1 MENIDKI
8 INIRVKYSD
17 LIKGMSESAK
27 RIDTLNDRISEL
39 KSGLKGLKAARKAGT
54 IDKEA
59 YNEQVAQTTQE
70 LVANREEVKALQSA
84 MRLFSREIQDNIK
97 EEKNLEGSVN
107 GLRASIRNLTAEYNA
122 LSAADREGSVGNGI
136 AERISKMQAQV
147 SAAEQRLGNF
157 RSNVGNYQS
166 AFNGLNVSV
175 SQIVRELPSATMGA
189 NMFFLAI
196 SNNIPMLVDEI
207 NKLRA
212 ANKLAMKEGKQGIPI
227 LKQLGAAVFSWNS
240 LISVGITLLTVYG
253 KDIVSWIG
261 NLFKGKQTIDAAKWS
276 MEQMNTAMAEGRRNA
291 QEEITKLDILYNAAT
306 DLAKP
311 YEERATAVRKLQ
323 ELYPAYFGNMN
334 SELIMTGKLKGKY
347 DELKTAIIET
357 SKAKAAAD
365 KITQNES
372 IKLDI
377 EGTDEYKVILQNEKR
392 IEELTGKI
400 SELQNKGIS
409 QDSPLIKG
417 ALATISSLENGIT
430 HASKSIRKRLELPDD
445 IGDDIRE
452 YLKALDQT
460 NKSLA
465 DSASTLYTSL
475 SPEEQNK
482 NYEKGEKDA
491 AKFAKTRVKAIEEAK
506 DAALKAEKDY
516 FQLVQQMRTKTKE
529 SELKSISEQNSVA
542 KKSAEKRIGEIDILL
557 KTAEGEQAAWL
568 LQEKE
573 TLNKRI
579 LALDEKYQKD
589 RISVEAKYSEEA
601 LRKELA
607 REEARIRARLG
618 MDAQMDALA
627 RAQVKNENYS
637 DLKSED
643 NGKRLSAQRAIAQ
656 EELRIAMDKYQALLS
671 MDEATKESLYDSDVA
686 YQTAVLNGEMAVQ
699 DAKFET
705 ARITKEQAEYQL
717 NTTLT
722 AMSMISGAAANLFN
736 TLAEDNAEFAE
747 FAKLL
752 ALFNIGVNT
761 ALAISEA
768 IAGNAARP
776 IKMAAAI
783 AAVLSAIAQA
793 YQVLNQAEKPATPK
807 FSRGGLVTGPGTG
820 TSDSIPAR
828 LSNGEAVMTARA
840 VVDWGPVLSMM
851 NVSSGGNAIPTSHLP
866 ERRAGGMREMEQ
878 MLRRVM
884 REMPN
889 PVVTVRDINNG
900 QRRVKVQDET
910 ARYTGR
916 KR

>member
-1 MENIDKI
+1 MATQDSIDKI
-8 INIRVKYSD
+8 INIRFNYKELVQGWVKANEAIEDNKKILADLKKEYETGQISLSD
-17 LIKGMSESAK
+17 YKKAQL
-27 RIDTLNDRISEL
+27 EL
-39 KSGLKGLKAARKAGT
+39 KS
-54 IDKEA
+54 
-59 YNEQVAQTTQE
+59 TT
-70 LVANREEVKALQSA
+70 KALTDEQ
-84 MRLFSREIQDNIK
+84 RQYEKEIQNNIK
-97 EEKNLEGSVN
+97 VEKELDGSLNQLRANLN
-107 GLRASIRNLTAEYNA
+107 GLIAQYGR
-122 LSAADREGSVGNGI
+122 LSAAERESASGKALADHIKAQRDAVKE
-136 AERISKMQAQV
+136 AE
-147 SAAEQRLGNF
+147 AAIGDY
-157 RSNVGNYQS
+157 RSNVGNYENAIQNTLPIGNKFLLQLAQTAQNAGGITNVIKGAAGAIGSLVKQMAAFIATPIGAVIAVIYASYQALSFSIREVNARIQENEELFYKHQRAMS
-166 AFNGLNVSV
+166 AADAWNAAYTNTIDRMGESIVNATSKFKIFWTKFKIYLKDFMMAGPYGAPGLFTSQREEADKLQKTFNELAAKQEERNIKYREGVVRIAELEAEIAEARLKSNDKLKNSDAERAKYAQEAIDKTREMFRIKKDIAQLDFEIAKLSAEPTKNSV
-175 SQIVRELPSATMGA
+175 ET
-189 NMFFLAI
+189 N
-196 SNNIPMLVDEI
+196 
-207 NKLRA
+207 
-212 ANKLAMKEGKQGIPI
+212 NKLAEMEAG
-227 LKQLGAAVFSWNS
+227 LKRL
-240 LISVGITLLTVYG
+240 
-253 KDIVSWIG
+253 
-261 NLFKGKQTIDAAKWS
+261 
-276 MEQMNTAMAEGRRNA
+276 NA
-291 QEEITKLDILYNAAT
+291 QGNSALRE
-306 DLAKP
+306 
-311 YEERATAVRKLQ
+311 LQ
-323 ELYPAYFGNMN
+323 ERLN
-334 SELIMTGKLKGKY
+334 
-347 DELKTAIIET
+347 ET
-357 SKAKAAAD
+357 DAKA
-365 KITQNES
+365 TR
-372 IKLDI
+372 
-377 EGTDEYKVILQNEKR
+377 T
-392 IEELTGKI
+392 
-400 SELQNKGIS
+400 
-409 QDSPLIKG
+409 
-417 ALATISSLENGIT
+417 
-430 HASKSIRKRLELPDD
+430 
-445 IGDDIRE
+445 
-452 YLKALDQT
+452 
-460 NKSLA
+460 
-465 DSASTLYTSL
+465 
-475 SPEEQNK
+475 
-482 NYEKGEKDA
+482 
-491 AKFAKTRVKAIEEAK
+491 AKTRAKAIKEAK
-506 DAALKAEKDY
+506 DAALKAETDY

-542 KKSAEKRIGEIDILL
+542 KKSAEKRISEIDILL

-589 RISVEAKYSEEA
+589 RISVEEKYSEEA

-671 MDEATKESLYDSDVA
+671 MDESTKESLYDSDVA

-699 DAKFET
+699 DAKLET

-722 AMSMISGAAANLFN
+722 AMSTISGAAANLFN

-851 NVSSGGNAIPTSHLP
+851 NVSSGGNAIPTRHLP
-866 ERRAGGMREMEQ
+866 EKSSGMRQMEQ
-878 MLRRVM
+878 MFERVM
-884 REMPN
+884 RRLPN

-910 ARYTGR
+910 ARYAGR

>member
-54 IDKEA
+54 IDEEA

-107 GLRASIRNLTAEYNA
+107 GLRKSIRDLTAQYNA

-212 ANKLAMKEGKQGIPI
+212 ANKLAMKEGKQGVPI

-261 NLFKGKQTIDAAKWS
+261 NLFKGREAA
-276 MEQMNTAMAEGRRNA
+276 MTMAEAQAEVNKQMAESSGSYGDQVAQLRALQLQWNQLGDDLKAKTEFVKNNREAFDKLGVAITTVADADNLFIQNTDAFIEAMNLRAQANAANELATQKYKDALIARQKAEDKIKRGTGEIVYAGIDEYGDTSYEYRRRAYTEDEKKEILAEVEALEAEASAFTQLTVTRNA
-291 QEEITKLDILYNAAT
+291 DAKSILDRAGIKESEKSSKSANDDPYADESGVKKAERMMEGYYARSKQELQKWVDEQREIIRKMGIDVTGDFEKILSQMDKDVSAEFISQYNQKQSEYRNRILNAQATGGDEAAQNET
-306 DLAKP
+306 VAILREQLAEFDSYAAAYRAMGDSAIEIDNRRLEMLIRLHDEMNKGAQREAQSMQMSFQTASDLA
-311 YEERATAVRKLQ
+311 
-323 ELYPAYFGNMN
+323 
-334 SELIMTGKLKGKY
+334 
-347 DELKTAIIET
+347 
-357 SKAKAAAD
+357 
-365 KITQNES
+365 
-372 IKLDI
+372 
-377 EGTDEYKVILQNEKR
+377 
-392 IEELTGKI
+392 
-400 SELQNKGIS
+400 
-409 QDSPLIKG
+409 G
-417 ALATISSLENGIT
+417 ALAGLAEEAGAGAPVVAVLGMAQAIASMGAALSKAFSTGNIWEGIAASITAIATITSVIS
-430 HASKSIRKRLELPDD
+430 
-445 IGDDIRE
+445 
-452 YLKALDQT
+452 QM
-460 NKSLA
+460 KSLN
-465 DSASTLYTSL
+465 STAA
-475 SPEEQNK
+475 EE
-482 NYEKGEKDA
+482 G
-491 AKFAKTRVKAIEEAK
+491 
-506 DAALKAEKDY
+506 
-516 FQLVQQMRTKTKE
+516 
-529 SELKSISEQNSVA
+529 
-542 KKSAEKRIGEIDILL
+542 
-557 KTAEGEQAAWL
+557 
-568 LQEKE
+568 
-573 TLNKRI
+573 
-579 LALDEKYQKD
+579 
-589 RISVEAKYSEEA
+589 AKYHYA
-601 LRKELA
+601 
-607 REEARIRARLG
+607 
-618 MDAQMDALA
+618 
-627 RAQVKNENYS
+627 
-637 DLKSED
+637 
-643 NGKRLSAQRAIAQ
+643 
-656 EELRIAMDKYQALLS
+656 
-671 MDEATKESLYDSDVA
+671 
-686 YQTAVLNGEMAVQ
+686 
-699 DAKFET
+699 
-705 ARITKEQAEYQL
+705 
-717 NTTLT
+717 
-722 AMSMISGAAANLFN
+722 
-736 TLAEDNAEFAE
+736 
-747 FAKLL
+747 
-752 ALFNIGVNT
+752 
-761 ALAISEA
+761 
-768 IAGNAARP
+768 
-776 IKMAAAI
+776 
-783 AAVLSAIAQA
+783 
-793 YQVLNQAEKPATPK
+793 
-807 FSRGGLVTGPGTG
+807 RGGLVTGPGTG

>member
-54 IDKEA
+54 IDEEA

-107 GLRASIRNLTAEYNA
+107 GLRKSIRDLTAQYNA

-166 AFNGLNVSV
+166 AFNGLKVSV

-212 ANKLAMKEGKQGIPI
+212 ANKLAMKEGKQGVPI
-227 LKQLGAAVFSWNS
+227 LKQMGAAVFSWNS

-261 NLFKGKQTIDAAKWS
+261 NLFKGREAA
-276 MEQMNTAMAEGRRNA
+276 MTMAEAQAELNKQMAEVNKQMAEYSGIYGDQVAQLRALQLQWNQLGDDLKAKTKFVKKNQEAFHKLGVKINDINDAERLLVGR
-291 QEEITKLDILYNAAT
+291 T
-306 DLAKP
+306 DDFVLA
-311 YEERATAVRKLQ
+311 LQ
-323 ELYPAYFGNMN
+323 AR
-334 SELIMTGKLKGKY
+334 
-347 DELKTAIIET
+347 
-357 SKAKAAAD
+357 AKAAVAQKLASEEYESYLKVVAKTEDELAQAERLKSFYVKQKAD
-365 KITQNES
+365 REKMYSGLTADIYQRQIRASQTMINQQQKIIDNIQEQRNAAM
-372 IKLDI
+372 KN
-377 EGTDEYKVILQNEKR
+377 GNVYAKLQNQYKKQETDILNQLEIKEYDPNSEKV
-392 IEELTGKI
+392 
-400 SELQNKGIS
+400 
-409 QDSPLIKG
+409 
-417 ALATISSLENGIT
+417 
-430 HASKSIRKRLELPDD
+430 
-445 IGDDIRE
+445 
-452 YLKALDQT
+452 
-460 NKSLA
+460 
-465 DSASTLYTSL
+465 
-475 SPEEQNK
+475 
-482 NYEKGEKDA
+482 EKDA
-491 AKFAKTRVKAIEEAK
+491 LKAAKTRAKAIKEAK

-542 KKSAEKRIGEIDILL
+542 KKSAEKRISEIDILL

-589 RISVEAKYSEEA
+589 RISVEEKYSEEA

-699 DAKFET
+699 DAKLET

-722 AMSMISGAAANLFN
+722 AMSTISGAAANLFN

-851 NVSSGGNAIPTSHLP
+851 NVSSGGNAIPTRHLP
-866 ERRAGGMREMEQ
+866 EKSSGMRQMEQ
-878 MLRRVM
+878 MFERVM
-884 REMPN
+884 RRLPN

-910 ARYTGR
+910 ARYAGR

>member
-54 IDKEA
+54 IDEEA

-84 MRLFSREIQDNIK
+84 MRLYSHEIQDNIK

-212 ANKLAMKEGKQGIPI
+212 ANKLAMKEGKQGVPI
-227 LKQLGAAVFSWNS
+227 LKQLGDAVFSWNS

-261 NLFKGKQTIDAAKWS
+261 NLFKGREAAMTMAEAQAEVNKQMAESSGSYGDQVAKLRVLQLQWNQLGDDLKAKTEFVKNNREAFDKLGVAITTVADADNLFIQNTDAFIKAMDLRAQANAANELATQKYKDALIARQETEEKIEKGKQTVYKGIDDYGNITLEYRYIAYTEDEKK
-276 MEQMNTAMAEGRRNA
+276 EILAEVEALEAEASAFTQLTVARNA
-291 QEEITKLDILYNAAT
+291 DAKSILDRAGIKESEKSSKSANDDPYADESGVKKAERMMEGYYARSKQELQKWVDEQREIIRKTGIDVMGDFEKILSQMDKDVSAEFISQYNQKQSEYRNRILNAQATGGDEAAQNET
-306 DLAKP
+306 VAILREQLAEFDSYAAAYRAMGDSAIEIDNRRLEMLIRLHDEMNKGAQKEAQSMQMSFQTASDLA
-311 YEERATAVRKLQ
+311 
-323 ELYPAYFGNMN
+323 
-334 SELIMTGKLKGKY
+334 
-347 DELKTAIIET
+347 
-357 SKAKAAAD
+357 
-365 KITQNES
+365 
-372 IKLDI
+372 
-377 EGTDEYKVILQNEKR
+377 
-392 IEELTGKI
+392 
-400 SELQNKGIS
+400 
-409 QDSPLIKG
+409 G
-417 ALATISSLENGIT
+417 ALAGLAEEAGAGAPVVAVLGMAQAIASMGAALSKAFSTGNIWEGIAASITAIATITSVIS
-430 HASKSIRKRLELPDD
+430 
-445 IGDDIRE
+445 
-452 YLKALDQT
+452 QM
-460 NKSLA
+460 KSLN
-465 DSASTLYTSL
+465 STAA
-475 SPEEQNK
+475 EE
-482 NYEKGEKDA
+482 G
-491 AKFAKTRVKAIEEAK
+491 
-506 DAALKAEKDY
+506 
-516 FQLVQQMRTKTKE
+516 
-529 SELKSISEQNSVA
+529 
-542 KKSAEKRIGEIDILL
+542 
-557 KTAEGEQAAWL
+557 
-568 LQEKE
+568 
-573 TLNKRI
+573 
-579 LALDEKYQKD
+579 
-589 RISVEAKYSEEA
+589 AKYHYA
-601 LRKELA
+601 
-607 REEARIRARLG
+607 
-618 MDAQMDALA
+618 
-627 RAQVKNENYS
+627 
-637 DLKSED
+637 
-643 NGKRLSAQRAIAQ
+643 
-656 EELRIAMDKYQALLS
+656 
-671 MDEATKESLYDSDVA
+671 
-686 YQTAVLNGEMAVQ
+686 
-699 DAKFET
+699 
-705 ARITKEQAEYQL
+705 
-717 NTTLT
+717 
-722 AMSMISGAAANLFN
+722 
-736 TLAEDNAEFAE
+736 
-747 FAKLL
+747 
-752 ALFNIGVNT
+752 
-761 ALAISEA
+761 
-768 IAGNAARP
+768 
-776 IKMAAAI
+776 
-783 AAVLSAIAQA
+783 
-793 YQVLNQAEKPATPK
+793 
-807 FSRGGLVTGPGTG
+807 RGGLVTGPGTG

-866 ERRAGGMREMEQ
+866 ERRASGMREMEQ

-910 ARYTGR
+910 ARYAGR

>member
-54 IDKEA
+54 IDEEA

-107 GLRASIRNLTAEYNA
+107 GLRKSIRDLTAQYNA

-212 ANKLAMKEGKQGIPI
+212 ANKLAMKEGKQGVPI

-261 NLFKGKQTIDAAKWS
+261 NLFKGREAA
-276 MEQMNTAMAEGRRNA
+276 MTMAEAQAEVNKQMAESSGSYGDQVAQLRALQLQWNQLGDDLKAKTEFVKNNREAFDKLGVAITTVADADNLFIQNTDAFIEAMNLRAQANAANELATQKYKDALIARQEAEDKIKRGTVEKVYAGPGLRGGANFTYRRRAYTEDEQKEILAGAEALEAEASAFTQLTVARNA
-291 QEEITKLDILYNAAT
+291 DAKSILDRAGIKESEKSSKSANDDPYADESGVKKAERMMEGYYARSKQELQKWVDEQREIIRKMGIDVMGDFEKILSQMDKEVSAEFISQYNQKQSEYRNRILNAQATGGDEAAQNET
-306 DLAKP
+306 VAILREQLAEFDSYAAAYRAMGDSAIEIDNRRLEMLIRLHDEMNKGAQREAQSMQMSFQTASDLA
-311 YEERATAVRKLQ
+311 
-323 ELYPAYFGNMN
+323 
-334 SELIMTGKLKGKY
+334 
-347 DELKTAIIET
+347 
-357 SKAKAAAD
+357 
-365 KITQNES
+365 
-372 IKLDI
+372 
-377 EGTDEYKVILQNEKR
+377 
-392 IEELTGKI
+392 
-400 SELQNKGIS
+400 
-409 QDSPLIKG
+409 G
-417 ALATISSLENGIT
+417 ALAGLAEEAGAGAPVVAVLGMAQAIASMGAALSKAFSTGNIWEGIAASITAIATITSVIS
-430 HASKSIRKRLELPDD
+430 
-445 IGDDIRE
+445 
-452 YLKALDQT
+452 QM
-460 NKSLA
+460 KSLN
-465 DSASTLYTSL
+465 STAA
-475 SPEEQNK
+475 EE
-482 NYEKGEKDA
+482 G
-491 AKFAKTRVKAIEEAK
+491 
-506 DAALKAEKDY
+506 
-516 FQLVQQMRTKTKE
+516 
-529 SELKSISEQNSVA
+529 
-542 KKSAEKRIGEIDILL
+542 
-557 KTAEGEQAAWL
+557 
-568 LQEKE
+568 
-573 TLNKRI
+573 
-579 LALDEKYQKD
+579 
-589 RISVEAKYSEEA
+589 AKYHYA
-601 LRKELA
+601 
-607 REEARIRARLG
+607 
-618 MDAQMDALA
+618 
-627 RAQVKNENYS
+627 
-637 DLKSED
+637 
-643 NGKRLSAQRAIAQ
+643 
-656 EELRIAMDKYQALLS
+656 
-671 MDEATKESLYDSDVA
+671 
-686 YQTAVLNGEMAVQ
+686 
-699 DAKFET
+699 
-705 ARITKEQAEYQL
+705 
-717 NTTLT
+717 
-722 AMSMISGAAANLFN
+722 
-736 TLAEDNAEFAE
+736 
-747 FAKLL
+747 
-752 ALFNIGVNT
+752 
-761 ALAISEA
+761 
-768 IAGNAARP
+768 
-776 IKMAAAI
+776 
-783 AAVLSAIAQA
+783 
-793 YQVLNQAEKPATPK
+793 
-807 FSRGGLVTGPGTG
+807 RGGLVTGPGTG

>member
-54 IDKEA
+54 IDEEA

-70 LVANREEVKALQSA
+70 LIANREEVKALQSA
-84 MRLFSREIQDNIK
+84 MRLYSREIQDNIK

-107 GLRASIRNLTAEYNA
+107 GLRKSIRDLTAQYNA

-212 ANKLAMKEGKQGIPI
+212 ANKLAMKEGKQGVPI
-227 LKQLGAAVFSWNS
+227 LKQMGAAVFSWNS
-240 LISVGITLLTVYG
+240 LVSVGITLLTVYG

-261 NLFKGKQTIDAAKWS
+261 NLFKGREAA
-276 MEQMNTAMAEGRRNA
+276 MTMAEAQAEVNKQMAGVNKQMAEYSGIYGDQVAQLRALQLQWNQLGDDLKAKTEFVKKNQEAFHKLGVKINDTNDAERLLVERTDDFVLALQARAKAVAAQKLASEEYESYLKVVAETEDELAQAERLKSFYVKQKADREKMYSGLTADIYQRQIRASQTMINQQQKIIDNIQEQRNA
-291 QEEITKLDILYNAAT
+291 AMKNGNVYAKLQNQYKKQATDILNQLEIKEY
-306 DLAKP
+306 DP
-311 YEERATAVRKLQ
+311 
-323 ELYPAYFGNMN
+323 N
-334 SELIMTGKLKGKY
+334 SE
-347 DELKTAIIET
+347 
-357 SKAKAAAD
+357 
-365 KITQNES
+365 
-372 IKLDI
+372 
-377 EGTDEYKVILQNEKR
+377 KV
-392 IEELTGKI
+392 
-400 SELQNKGIS
+400 
-409 QDSPLIKG
+409 
-417 ALATISSLENGIT
+417 
-430 HASKSIRKRLELPDD
+430 
-445 IGDDIRE
+445 
-452 YLKALDQT
+452 
-460 NKSLA
+460 
-465 DSASTLYTSL
+465 
-475 SPEEQNK
+475 
-482 NYEKGEKDA
+482 EKDA
-491 AKFAKTRVKAIEEAK
+491 LKAAKTRAKSIKEAK

-542 KKSAEKRIGEIDILL
+542 KKSAEKRISEIDILL

-699 DAKFET
+699 DAKLET

-722 AMSMISGAAANLFN
+722 AMSTISGAAANLFN

-910 ARYTGR
+910 ARYAGR

>member
-54 IDKEA
+54 IDEEA

-84 MRLFSREIQDNIK
+84 MRLYSREIQDNIK

-107 GLRASIRNLTAEYNA
+107 GLRKSIRDLTAQYNA
-122 LSAADREGSVGNGI
+122 LSAADREGSAGNGI

-212 ANKLAMKEGKQGIPI
+212 ANKLAMKEGKQGVPI

-261 NLFKGKQTIDAAKWS
+261 NLFKGREAA
-276 MEQMNTAMAEGRRNA
+276 MTMAEAQAEVNKQMAESSGSYGDQVAQLRALQLQWNQLGGDLKAKTEFVKKAREAFEKLGVKINDTNDAERLLVERTDDFVLALQARAKAVAAQKLASEEYESYLKVVAETEDELAQAERLKSFYVKQKADREKMYSGLTADIYQRQIRASQTMINQQQKIIDNIQEQRNA
-291 QEEITKLDILYNAAT
+291 AMKNGNVYAKLQNQYKKQATDILNQLEIKEY
-306 DLAKP
+306 DP
-311 YEERATAVRKLQ
+311 
-323 ELYPAYFGNMN
+323 N
-334 SELIMTGKLKGKY
+334 SEKVEK
-347 DELKTAIIET
+347 DALKTAKT
-357 SKAKAAAD
+357 RAKA
-365 KITQNES
+365 
-372 IKLDI
+372 IK
-377 EGTDEYKVILQNEKR
+377 
-392 IEELTGKI
+392 
-400 SELQNKGIS
+400 
-409 QDSPLIKG
+409 
-417 ALATISSLENGIT
+417 
-430 HASKSIRKRLELPDD
+430 
-445 IGDDIRE
+445 
-452 YLKALDQT
+452 
-460 NKSLA
+460 
-465 DSASTLYTSL
+465 
-475 SPEEQNK
+475 
-482 NYEKGEKDA
+482 
-491 AKFAKTRVKAIEEAK
+491 EAK

-542 KKSAEKRIGEIDILL
+542 KKSAEKRISEIDILL

-579 LALDEKYQKD
+579 LALDEKYQND

-637 DLKSED
+637 DLESED
-643 NGKRLSAQRAIAQ
+643 NGKRLSAQQVIAQ

-699 DAKFET
+699 DAKLET

-722 AMSMISGAAANLFN
+722 AMSTISGAAANLFN

-807 FSRGGLVTGPGTG
+807 FARGGLVTGPGTG

-910 ARYTGR
+910 ARYAGR

>member
-54 IDKEA
+54 IDEEA

-84 MRLFSREIQDNIK
+84 MRLYSREIQDNIK

-107 GLRASIRNLTAEYNA
+107 GLRKSVRDLTAQYNA

-212 ANKLAMKEGKQGIPI
+212 ANKLAMKEGKQGVPI

-261 NLFKGKQTIDAAKWS
+261 NLFKGREAAMTMAEAQAEVNKQMAESSGSYGDQVAQLRALQLQWNQLGDDLKAKTEFVKNNREAFDKLGVAITTVADADNLFIQNTDAFIEAMNLRAQANAANELATQKYKDALIARQEAEEKIEKGKQTVYKGIDDYGNITLEYRYIAYTEDEKK
-276 MEQMNTAMAEGRRNA
+276 EILAEAEALEAEASAFTQLTVARNA
-291 QEEITKLDILYNAAT
+291 DAKSILDRAGIKESEKSSKSANDDPYADESGVKKAERMMEGYYARSKQELQKWVDEQREIIRKTGIDVMGDFEKILSQMDKDVSAEFISQYNQKQSEYRNRILNAQATGGDEAAQNET
-306 DLAKP
+306 VAILREQLAEFDSYAAAYRAMGDSAIEIDNRRLEMLIRLHDEMNKGAQKEAQSMQMSFQTASDLA
-311 YEERATAVRKLQ
+311 
-323 ELYPAYFGNMN
+323 
-334 SELIMTGKLKGKY
+334 
-347 DELKTAIIET
+347 
-357 SKAKAAAD
+357 
-365 KITQNES
+365 
-372 IKLDI
+372 
-377 EGTDEYKVILQNEKR
+377 
-392 IEELTGKI
+392 
-400 SELQNKGIS
+400 
-409 QDSPLIKG
+409 G
-417 ALATISSLENGIT
+417 ALAGLAEEAGAGAPVVAVLGMAQAIASMGAALSKAFSTGNIWEGIAASITAIATITSVIS
-430 HASKSIRKRLELPDD
+430 
-445 IGDDIRE
+445 
-452 YLKALDQT
+452 QM
-460 NKSLA
+460 KSLN
-465 DSASTLYTSL
+465 STAA
-475 SPEEQNK
+475 EE
-482 NYEKGEKDA
+482 G
-491 AKFAKTRVKAIEEAK
+491 
-506 DAALKAEKDY
+506 
-516 FQLVQQMRTKTKE
+516 
-529 SELKSISEQNSVA
+529 
-542 KKSAEKRIGEIDILL
+542 
-557 KTAEGEQAAWL
+557 
-568 LQEKE
+568 
-573 TLNKRI
+573 
-579 LALDEKYQKD
+579 
-589 RISVEAKYSEEA
+589 AKYHYA
-601 LRKELA
+601 
-607 REEARIRARLG
+607 
-618 MDAQMDALA
+618 
-627 RAQVKNENYS
+627 
-637 DLKSED
+637 
-643 NGKRLSAQRAIAQ
+643 
-656 EELRIAMDKYQALLS
+656 
-671 MDEATKESLYDSDVA
+671 
-686 YQTAVLNGEMAVQ
+686 
-699 DAKFET
+699 
-705 ARITKEQAEYQL
+705 
-717 NTTLT
+717 
-722 AMSMISGAAANLFN
+722 
-736 TLAEDNAEFAE
+736 
-747 FAKLL
+747 
-752 ALFNIGVNT
+752 
-761 ALAISEA
+761 
-768 IAGNAARP
+768 
-776 IKMAAAI
+776 
-783 AAVLSAIAQA
+783 
-793 YQVLNQAEKPATPK
+793 
-807 FSRGGLVTGPGTG
+807 RGGLVTGPGTG

-866 ERRAGGMREMEQ
+866 ERRASGMREMEQ

-910 ARYTGR
+910 ARYAGR

>member
-212 ANKLAMKEGKQGIPI
+212 ANKLAMKEGKQGVPI

-261 NLFKGKQTIDAAKWS
+261 NLFKGREAA
-276 MEQMNTAMAEGRRNA
+276 MTMAEAQAEVNKQMAESSGSYGDQVAQLRALQLQWNQLGDDLKAKTEFVKNNREAFDKLGVAITTVADADNLFIQNTDAFIEAMNLRAQANAANELATQKYKDALIARQEAEDKIKRGTVEKVYAGPGLRGGANFTYRRRAYTEDEKKEILAEVEALEAEASAFTQLTVARNA
-291 QEEITKLDILYNAAT
+291 DA
-306 DLAKP
+306 
-311 YEERATAVRKLQ
+311 
-323 ELYPAYFGNMN
+323 
-334 SELIMTGKLKGKY
+334 
-347 DELKTAIIET
+347 
-357 SKAKAAAD
+357 
-365 KITQNES
+365 
-372 IKLDI
+372 
-377 EGTDEYKVILQNEKR
+377 
-392 IEELTGKI
+392 
-400 SELQNKGIS
+400 
-409 QDSPLIKG
+409 
-417 ALATISSLENGIT
+417 
-430 HASKSIRKRLELPDD
+430 KSI
-445 IGDDIRE
+445 
-452 YLKALDQT
+452 LDR
-460 NKSLA
+460 A
-465 DSASTLYTSL
+465 
-475 SPEEQNK
+475 
-482 NYEKGEKDA
+482 G
-491 AKFAKTRVKAIEEAK
+491 I
-506 DAALKAEKDY
+506 
-516 FQLVQQMRTKTKE
+516 KE
-529 SELKSISEQNSVA
+529 SEKSS
-542 KKSAEKRIGEIDILL
+542 KSANDDPYADESGVKKAERMMEGYYVRSKQELQKWVDEQREIIRKMGIDVTGDFEKILSQMDKDVSAEFISQYNQKQSEYRNRILNAQATGGDEAAQNETVAILREQLAEFDSYAAAYRAMGDSAIEIDNRRLEMLIRLHDEMN
-557 KTAEGEQAAWL
+557 KGAQKEAQSMQMSFQAASD
-568 LQEKE
+568 
-573 TLNKRI
+573 
-579 LALDEKYQKD
+579 LAGALGGL
-589 RISVEAKYSEEA
+589 AEEA
-601 LRKELA
+601 GA
-607 REEARIRARLG
+607 SAPVVAMLG
-618 MDAQMDALA
+618 
-627 RAQVKNENYS
+627 
-637 DLKSED
+637 
-643 NGKRLSAQRAIAQ
+643 
-656 EELRIAMDKYQALLS
+656 
-671 MDEATKESLYDSDVA
+671 
-686 YQTAVLNGEMAVQ
+686 
-699 DAKFET
+699 
-705 ARITKEQAEYQL
+705 
-717 NTTLT
+717 
-722 AMSMISGAAANLFN
+722 
-736 TLAEDNAEFAE
+736 
-747 FAKLL
+747 
-752 ALFNIGVNT
+752 
-761 ALAISEA
+761 
-768 IAGNAARP
+768 
-776 IKMAAAI
+776 
-783 AAVLSAIAQA
+783 IAQA
-793 YQVLNQAEKPATPK
+793 IASMGAALSKAFSSSATVWDGIAGAVAAISTITTIISQIKSLNSTAAEEGAKYHYA
-807 FSRGGLVTGPGTG
+807 RGGLVTGPGTG

-851 NVSSGGNAIPTSHLP
+851 NVSSGGNAIPTRHLP
-866 ERRAGGMREMEQ
+866 EKSSGMRQMEQ
-878 MLRRVM
+878 MFERVM
-884 REMPN
+884 RRLPN